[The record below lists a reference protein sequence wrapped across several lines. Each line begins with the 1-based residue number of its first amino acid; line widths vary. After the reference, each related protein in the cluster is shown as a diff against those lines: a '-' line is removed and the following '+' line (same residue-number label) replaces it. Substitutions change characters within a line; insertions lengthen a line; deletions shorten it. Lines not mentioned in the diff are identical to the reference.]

1 VILLSNYH
9 PTVLYHVTRKRFL
22 PRIRREGLKPHVPG
36 KVWGACDASAARGKR
51 VVWLTADPTQWKHDK
66 HHRKSWRDPD
76 AKLLRVVVSWDDERL
91 HHYLSWR
98 APKKKELLVETCPN
112 NMLGWFVYFGK
123 IPPRQIMFPK
133 RGAER

>member
-1 VILLSNYH
+1 MLLLGNYY

-36 KVWGACDASAARGKR
+36 KVCGVCDPDATKGKR

-76 AKLLRVVVSWDDERL
+76 EHLLPVIVSWNDERL

-98 APKKKELLVETCPN
+98 VPKRKELLPETCPN
-112 NMLGWFVYFGK
+112 NQLGWFVYFGK
-123 IPPRQIMFPK
+123 IPPSQIMFPK
-133 RGAER
+133 RRAA